1 MKTELSF
8 AQRVLVFTVAI
19 FFIFFAIGKIVF
31 DKRPPIEG
39 RVDYFLSSLDNPKLP
54 YYLNLN
60 ALHQRHNNLIIEI
73 VNSTSTIR
81 KACYQIMPDRLVGT
95 TECGNDLKIVL
106 DEHAA
111 SSIISASYYPLNTL
125 FSELMFGHVKL
136 SGFTLGDIAVMIR

>member
-1 MKTELSF
+1 MKIELTF
-8 AQRVLVFTVAI
+8 AQRIIIFIVAI
-19 FFIFFAIGKIVF
+19 SFIFFVMGRVFF
-31 DKRPPIEG
+31 DKRLSLEG
-39 RVDYFLSSLDNPKLP
+39 RIDYFLSSLDNPKLP

-95 TECGNDLKIVL
+95 TECGNDLKIML

-125 FSELMFGHVKL
+125 FSELVFGHVKL